1 MSRKKKSRALQGC
14 LDKTKSGNGFVIM
27 EDGEDIFID
36 QDNMKGAMN
45 GDLVQ
50 VDLLPEIYWDRR
62 PEGLIDRILNRAQE
76 DVVGTYRRIGKN
88 GVVIPVAKKERDGVF
103 IKGRANGKAKDGDK
117 VLARITRYPAR
128 PGENAEGKIIDV
140 IARKGAAGAEIKAL
154 IRSAGLHEQFP
165 SPCEAEAAAC
175 AQTTPDENDLSVR
188 RDLRDD
194 IILTIDGADSKDLD
208 DAVSVKK
215 LENGNWL
222 LGVHIADVSHYVKD
236 RSRLDREA
244 RKRGNSV
251 YLLTRV
257 IPMLPKSLSN
267 GICSLFEG
275 ADRLTLSCEME
286 IRPDGEI
293 IRHEI
298 FESIIRSKARMVYD
312 DVSDMLEDDNCP
324 YIRQYSDYHG
334 FNIYAAL
341 KEMEKLAAALNRR
354 RMDQGSIDFDHE
366 EPEIILDNQENP
378 IDIHPADR
386 RVANRMIEEFML
398 AANKTVAE
406 HFSRLHVPFVY
417 RVHEQPDAVKI
428 EEMKHFLSFFGI
440 TLHTKK
446 GELAPSELSRILNL
460 AKGKPYENIVS
471 TVLLRSM
478 TKAFYSPECTGHYA
492 LAFPY
497 YCHFTS
503 PIRRYPDLMIH
514 RIIKLILN
522 GGKNELRRKSWTSD
536 VQDVSDHSSETE
548 RAAQELERDVDKLK
562 MAQYMKQFIGNEY
575 SGIIS
580 GVTEF
585 GIYVQLE
592 NTVEG
597 LVPISTMNDDYY
609 NYEESRYRLIG
620 SSTNKIFA
628 LGDPVRICVSDA
640 RPEERQIDF
649 QIVNPD
655 ESSENI

>member
-1 MSRKKKSRALQGC
+1 MSRRKKTCAIQGR

-128 PGENAEGKIIDV
+128 PGENAEGKIIDI

-194 IILTIDGADSKDLD
+194 VILTIDGADSKDLD

-312 DVSDMLEDDNCP
+312 DVSDMLEDDHCP

-341 KEMEKLAAALNRR
+341 KEMEALAAALNRR

-386 RVANRMIEEFML
+386 RIANRMIEEFML

-514 RIIKLILN
+514 RIIKLILH

-620 SSTNKIFA
+620 SSTNKIYA

-649 QIVNPD
+649 QIVNPE
-655 ESSENI
+655 ESSKNI

>member
-1 MSRKKKSRALQGC
+1 MSRRKKSRALQGR

-117 VLARITRYPAR
+117 VLARITRYPSR

-194 IILTIDGADSKDLD
+194 VILTIDGADSKDLD

-222 LGVHIADVSHYVKD
+222 LGVHIADVSHYVKN

-312 DVSDMLEDDNCP
+312 DVSDMLEDDHCP

-334 FNIYAAL
+334 FNIYSAL